1 MSRTLATALVL
12 VNWRGVFYERYLLD
26 RHVTALEGA
35 NGAGK
40 TTVMIAAYVALLP
53 DLTRLRFTNL
63 GETGATGGDRGIW
76 GRLGESGRPS
86 YTVLQLRLPDG
97 SALLAGVHLERK
109 AEPSLEVTPFI
120 VDPWDGTARL
130 QELLLQSDGE
140 HDEIPTLAELRNHAK
155 RLGARLTV
163 FASAKEYFSVLFE
176 RGVTPMRMAL
186 DESRNKYNE
195 MLRTSM
201 TGGISRALTSQLR
214 TFVLKEESALSDTL
228 GRMRGNLSACRK
240 TRTEVQESRVLEH
253 EICGIFDA
261 GQATFAAAWC
271 ALRAAARE
279 HNLRIAGHR
288 RRAEEL
294 AMQLAK
300 LERDLTA
307 AEGHKGTRAAKLQGA
322 REALEAARVRRE
334 RLVRAMTL
342 QDRWDALA
350 KEVGHHATIAEASG
364 REHRQITEIRGRARE
379 ALLQCQDDFVRSA
392 QSLAD
397 LQAGLDELHRKAHA
411 HRLAHEKL
419 EALREALGR
428 PDFDLADLP
437 EVRRAL
443 AEERH
448 EVDQA
453 LAVRD
458 RERSS
463 AVHRRAE
470 YDTARAAL
478 VAIAGELADDDLHER
493 ARHEL
498 RRLRQLE
505 TTALRLVELRRKG
518 ELLAERLERREAFEE
533 RLRAVELDE
542 VPEDAPGL
550 LQLLGRLD
558 AEVADREEEQRQHTW
573 RAREAAQQA
582 EHVRRHIGDLEA
594 REHQWSR
601 IRRALDLVEATG
613 EPLEP
618 TREALQQRRSELVA
632 RQSRLQVRVEACES
646 ERQALQ
652 AEAHAL
658 ESSEAGGPSAALL
671 ELREQLDAEFL
682 AQRYEELDP
691 DEARRVQALLGPLI
705 DALVVEDLAAAA
717 TSIQKKG
724 TAVDEAWIVA
734 ADVDP
739 CHTLGVSQVSSASE
753 LVVVESSLGLRVT
766 RVPEQARLGRQARQ
780 RRVGELRRQSEQ
792 LATVMESIHAELRRA
807 SEVLP
812 ALETLDAGLSTWL
825 AGAPAEVLKEA
836 RARLEALQSEEQE
849 ARQRAAD
856 ARTRIPAA
864 RAQAQHLRAL
874 LPEANVLDGVVE
886 REAFVAFEAEL
897 QQAEGAREE
906 LERVGA
912 ARETLAEGLETLRR
926 VPPSDAELAAWAEQR
941 EELEARRDR
950 CHSLLET
957 ATSLE
962 LHGSALAWDD
972 AQHVLADRRELVP
985 ELREQHARAEQR
997 LHAAKTEL
1005 ERREAEWEVAS
1016 EAHRN
1021 ILAAY
1026 EAARAHHLRVGHELE
1041 AEGFVAP
1048 SGEELAA
1055 LDEEIET
1062 SAKLVLALET
1072 EERSR
1077 ETQLALDRDRCSR
1090 LGDAV
1095 RSEEHELEI
1104 AEDAA
1109 KPAALA
1115 WSHMQRRMEET
1126 GVLALGVHDV
1136 SLDTLDSA
1144 NLWPEAR
1151 SKSALLLDRLEAA
1164 RGGQELAK
1172 LLRQRLDGEGE
1183 LGETYL
1189 RVWLETQEWLRK
1201 RLPSH
1206 IAEGRDPL
1214 AGLQQLREDLSR
1226 LEVRLA
1232 RQEEDLRGTSEDVA
1246 HSIDV
1251 QIRRA
1256 ANQVERLN
1264 RHLAGVTF
1272 GSIEGIRIQ
1281 MHRVENMEPVLA
1293 ALRDGSAQQLLFHSA
1308 MSIED
1313 AMEEIFRRYGG
1324 GGRAGAQRILD
1335 YREYIDLRVEVL
1347 RRAGDDWELANP
1359 TRVSTG
1365 EAIGVGAALMMV
1377 ILAEWE
1383 RDANL
1388 LRAQKGGGCLRFL
1401 FLDEANRLSQ
1411 DNLAVLFDLC
1421 EKLDLQL
1428 LIAAPEVAHAE
1439 GNTTY
1444 RLVRRQLEDG
1454 REEVLVSGRR
1464 GSMPPTMNPA
1474 LEANDDPLPATEEQT
1489 SVDGAE

>member
-1 MSRTLATALVL
+1 MNRTLATALVL

-76 GRLGESGRPS
+76 GRLGEAGRPS

-97 SALLAGVHLERK
+97 SSMLAGVHLEKK

-120 VDPWDGTARL
+120 VDPWDASTRM

-140 HDEIPTLAELRNHAK
+140 HDEIPTLPELRNHAK

-163 FASAKEYFSVLFE
+163 FPSAKEYFSVLFE

-186 DESRNKYNE
+186 DEARNKYNE

-228 GRMRGNLSACRK
+228 ARMRGNLGACRK
-240 TRTEVQESRVLEH
+240 TRTEVQEARILEH

-261 GQATFAAAWC
+261 GQAMFAAAWC

-294 AMQLAK
+294 GMQLAK
-300 LERDLTA
+300 LERDLAA
-307 AEGHKGTRAAKLQGA
+307 AEGHKSTIAAEIQSL
-322 REALEAARVRRE
+322 REALEATRARRE

-342 QDRWDALA
+342 RERCEALA
-350 KEVGHHATIAEASG
+350 EEVARHRTMAESSE
-364 REHRQITEIRGRARE
+364 REHQEITERRARARQI
-379 ALLQCQDDFVRSA
+379 LLQCQDNFVRTA

-411 HRLAHEKL
+411 HRIAHEKL
-419 EALREALGR
+419 QALRVELGR
-428 PDFDLADLP
+428 PELDLADLP

-443 AEERH
+443 VAERH
-448 EVDQA
+448 EVDRA
-453 LAVRD
+453 LALRD

-470 YDTARAAL
+470 YDAARAAL
-478 VAIAGELADDDLHER
+478 RTVAGELAADEDLHER

-505 TTALRLVELRRKG
+505 TVALRLPELRRRG
-518 ELLAERLERREAFEE
+518 ERLSERLERREAFEG

-542 VPEDAPGL
+542 VPEDAPAL
-550 LQLLGRLD
+550 LRLLGKLD

-573 RAREAAQQA
+573 RARESAQRA
-582 EHVRRHIGDLEA
+582 EHLRRHIGDLEA

-601 IRRALDLVEATG
+601 IQRALDLVEAGG

-632 RQSRLQVRVEACES
+632 RQSRLQVRLEACES
-646 ERQALQ
+646 ERQAAQ
-652 AEAHAL
+652 ASAHAL
-658 ESSEAGGPSAALL
+658 ESSEAGGPSAGLL

-682 AQRYEELDP
+682 AQRYEDLDP

-717 TSIQKKG
+717 TAIQKQG

-739 CHTLGVSQVSSASE
+739 CRALGTSQVSSASE
-753 LVVVESSLGLRVT
+753 IVVVESSLGLRVT

-780 RRVGELRRQSEQ
+780 RRVGELRKQAEQ
-792 LATVMESIHAELRRA
+792 LATVMESIHAELHRVG
-807 SEVLP
+807 EVLP

-825 AGAPAEVLKEA
+825 AGPPGEALKEA
-836 RARLEALQSEEQE
+836 RTQLEALLEEEQE
-849 ARQRAAD
+849 ARRCAAEARA
-856 ARTRIPAA
+856 RIPTA
-864 RAQAQHLRAL
+864 RARAQHLRAL
-874 LPEANVLDGVVE
+874 LPEAGALEGGLQ
-886 REAFVAFEAEL
+886 REALAEFEAEL
-897 QQAEGAREE
+897 REAERAQEE
-906 LERVGA
+906 LERVAA
-912 ARETLAEGLETLRR
+912 AREALAEGLEALRR
-926 VPPSDAELAAWAEQR
+926 APPSDAELATWAEQHAD
-941 EELEARRDR
+941 LEARRDR
-950 CHSLLET
+950 SFALLET
-957 ATSLE
+957 STALE

-985 ELREQHARAEQR
+985 ELREQHARAEQS
-997 LHAAKTEL
+997 LHEAKAEL

-1016 EAHRN
+1016 EAHRG

-1026 EAARAHHLRVGHELE
+1026 EAARAHHLRATHELE
-1041 AEGFVAP
+1041 AEGFVEP
-1048 SGEELAA
+1048 GQEELEAIDA
-1055 LDEEIET
+1055 QLET
-1062 SAKLVLALET
+1062 SARKLLAVET

-1077 ETQLALDRDRCSR
+1077 ETQLALDRDRCTR
-1090 LGDAV
+1090 LAEAV
-1095 RSEEHELEI
+1095 RVEEQELEI

-1115 WSHMQRRMEET
+1115 WSQMQRRMEET
-1126 GVLALGVHDV
+1126 GVLAASVHDG
-1136 SLDTLDSA
+1136 SLDTMDSA
-1144 NLWPEAR
+1144 SLWPEAR

-1172 LLRQRLDGEGE
+1172 ALRQRLDGDGE
-1183 LGETYL
+1183 LGEIYL
-1189 RVWLETQEWLRK
+1189 RVWLDTQEWLRK

-1214 AGLQQLREDLSR
+1214 AGLQRLREDLSR

-1272 GSIEGIRIQ
+1272 GSIDGIRIQ
-1281 MHRVENMEPVLA
+1281 MHRVENMETVLS

-1335 YREYIDLRVEVL
+1335 YREYIELRVEVL
-1347 RRAGDDWELANP
+1347 RRSGTDWELANP

-1464 GSMPPTMNPA
+1464 GSLPPTMHPA
-1474 LEANDDPLPATEEQT
+1474 IAAAPNEATAD
-1489 SVDGAE
+1489 